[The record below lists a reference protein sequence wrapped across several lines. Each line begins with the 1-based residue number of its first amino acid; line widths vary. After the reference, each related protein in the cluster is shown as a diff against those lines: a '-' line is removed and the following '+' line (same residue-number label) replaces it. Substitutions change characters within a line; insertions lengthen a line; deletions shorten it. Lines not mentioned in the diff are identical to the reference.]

1 MDEILE
7 QPAAP
12 TTTTTPTTLYLTSSR
27 KKAGVPFASTSSV
40 REFVKD
46 DSTATCEDITS
57 PRIQKLITTGN
68 FKCLSWCNGK
78 FAQQVGDPN
87 TNSIVSY
94 TGKLTPTRGWN
105 AVPPVDPI
113 ILQGDLVKNY
123 SLDGYN
129 FDFFGAHN
137 ALRNAMG
144 ANAYIIANILKGT
157 IQGVK
162 TQIDC
167 CNQNQSIIYIQFG
180 EEITSADMNPTVY
193 AQKCIDWANEL
204 EISYPNLTL
213 RFGFFVPTI
222 YQGGQKVT
230 QWING
235 IFQVYG
241 TATNPVDTKKW
252 FINQYF
258 HLFKYVTLTGNV
270 ALDTVS
276 IDHFFNTVPQEFS
289 AAIEASLFAGHRVF
303 IGQISAN
310 EFPDNPY
317 DGNVIENVFFLAT
330 CYVRFTKFFLESFR
344 DEKTKYIGQCYIG
357 MNSWIKKNLEVVLD
371 YKFVRLL
378 NLIINM
384 SGHVLFIEG
393 LDIEGVDK
401 VGTQLDGTYYVNIQ
415 NRTANSIPLPDNVSL
430 DGVVKQLLPFACEGV
445 YCLSEDAKVGY
456 EYNPNATRI
465 MLPFSDQTFFIR

>member
-1 MDEILE
+1 MEE
-7 QPAAP
+7 SPEVAAAP
-12 TTTTTPTTLYLTSSR
+12 GQTTIILTNSG
-27 KKAGVPFASTSSV
+27 KKALPPFASTSSV
-40 REFVKD
+40 REFIKD
-46 DSTATCEDITS
+46 DRQALCEDITS

-68 FKCLSWCNGK
+68 FQCLSWCNGK
-78 FAQQVGDPN
+78 FAQEVGDPN
-87 TNSIVSY
+87 TNSIVNY
-94 TGKLTPTRGWN
+94 TGKLTPTKGWN
-105 AVPPVDPI
+105 AVPPADPI

-180 EEITSADMNPTVY
+180 EEITSSEINPSVY

-258 HLFKYVTLTGNV
+258 HLFKYVTLTGD
-270 ALDTVS
+270 AAFDIVS

-310 EFPDNPY
+310 EFPDTPY
-317 DGNVIENVFFLAT
+317 DGHVIENTFYLAS
-330 CYVRFTKFFLESFR
+330 CFARFTKYFLETFR
-344 DEKTKYIGQCYIG
+344 DGGTKYVGQCYIG
-357 MNSWIKKNLEVVLD
+357 MNSWIHDNLQVVLD
-371 YKFVRLL
+371 YKFVRL
-378 NLIINM
+378 INM
-384 SGHVLFIEG
+384 LIGRKRQILYTDG
-393 LDIEGVDK
+393 WAPAGVDI
-401 VGTQLDGTYYVNIQ
+401 VGTIDTGDGAYYLNIQ
-415 NRTANSIPLPDNVSL
+415 NRTANPIPLPDNISL
-430 DGVVKQLLPFACEGV
+430 DGVVKSFAPYGCEGV
-445 YCLSEDAKVGY
+445 YCATDDAKTGT
-456 EYNPNATRI
+456 EYDPTPTR
-465 MLPFSDQTFFIR
+465 MLLPFSGQTFLVR